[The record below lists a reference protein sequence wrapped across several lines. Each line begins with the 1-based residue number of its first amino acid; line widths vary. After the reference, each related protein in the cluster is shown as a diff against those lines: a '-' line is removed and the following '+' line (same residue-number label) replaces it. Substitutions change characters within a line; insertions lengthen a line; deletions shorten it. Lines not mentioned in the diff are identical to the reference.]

1 MKQKW
6 TNVLLWIVGTELV
19 GALSAMLAG
28 GNFSAFYQSLNQ
40 PPFAP
45 PGWLFPVM
53 WGILYALMGV
63 SAFLIWESASFRKKT
78 ALILYGAQLF
88 ANFLWSPVF
97 FGLRS
102 LVGAAIVVVAMLILV
117 IAMIVA
123 FFRIRRSAAYLN
135 IPYLLW
141 TMFATYLTVGVLVL
155 N

>member
-28 GNFSAFYQSLNQ
+28 GNFSAFYQSLNE
-40 PPFAP
+40 PPLSP
-45 PGWLFPVM
+45 PGWLFAVM
-53 WGILYALMGV
+53 WGILYALMGI

-78 ALILYGAQLF
+78 ALILYGAQHF